1 MAYLLLVLTVLFWS
15 GNFVLGRSVND
26 IIPPISLAFWRW
38 AGALIILL
46 PFGIKPLLGQRQLIR
61 RRWKLLAFMG
71 LLSVTNF
78 SIFIYFALHSTTV
91 VNTVLVN
98 SFQPILIVFA
108 SWIGYRDRIAPL
120 QGIGIIVSLTGLM
133 WILSRGNPS
142 ILLSFRFSGGD
153 LWTLSAGISW
163 AIYSVMLRGHPQN
176 IDPMGFLA
184 ILIIFGTIF
193 LTPLYIWEIQSGAR
207 IHFSLKAF
215 GSIVYV
221 AIFPS
226 ILSYLFWNKAV
237 SIVGANKAG
246 IFIHL
251 MPVFSAILAFV
262 LLGERFELY
271 HLPGIVLIFSGI
283 FLTTFRSDFKTP
295 SKAQ

>member
-1 MAYLLLVLTVLFWS
+1 MAYILLILTVLFWS

-46 PFGIKPLLGQRQLIR
+46 PFGIKPLLDQRQLLR
-61 RRWKLLAFMG
+61 RHWKLLAFMG

-108 SWIGYRDRIAPL
+108 SWIGYRDKITL
-120 QGIGIIVSLTGLM
+120 QQGIGIILSLASLI

-142 ILLSFRFSGGD
+142 ILLSFRFSSGD

-163 AIYSVMLRGHPQN
+163 AIYSVMLRGCPQD
-176 IDPMGFLA
+176 IDPVSFLS
-184 ILIIFGTIF
+184 ILIVFGTIF
-193 LTPLYIWEIQSGAR
+193 LTPLYFWEIHTGAR
-207 IHFSLKAF
+207 IQFSLKAF
-215 GSIVYV
+215 SSIVYV
-221 AIFPS
+221 AVFPS

-251 MPVFSAILAFV
+251 IPVFSVFLAFV
-262 LLGERFELY
+262 LLGERFEFY
-271 HLPGIVLIFSGI
+271 HLPGIVLIFGGI
-283 FLTTFRSDFKTP
+283 FLTTSRSGFKTP

>member
-38 AGALIILL
+38 FGAFIILL
-46 PFGIKPLLGQRQLIR
+46 PFGIKPLFSQRQWIGR
-61 RRWKLLAFMG
+61 HWKLLAFMG

-78 SIFIYFALHSTTV
+78 SIFIYFALQSTPV

-98 SFQPILIVFA
+98 SFQPILIVMA
-108 SWIGYRDRIAPL
+108 SWIGFRDKIRLL
-120 QGIGIIVSLTGLM
+120 QGVGIMVSLTGLM
-133 WILSRGNPS
+133 WILSRGNPYF
-142 ILLSFRFSGGD
+142 LLSFRFSSGD

-163 AIYSVMLRGHPQN
+163 AIYSVMLRGHPQD
-176 IDPMGFLA
+176 IDPISFLA
-184 ILIIFGTIF
+184 ILIVFGTLF
-193 LTPLYIWEIQSGAR
+193 LAPLYIWEIQTGAR
-207 IHFSLKAF
+207 IQFSLRAL
-215 GSIVYV
+215 GSIAYV

-237 SIVGANKAG
+237 SMVGANKAG

-251 MPVFSAILAFV
+251 MPVFSVILAFL
-262 LLGERFELY
+262 LLGERFEHY
-271 HLPGIVLIFSGI
+271 HWPGISLIFGGIVL
-283 FLTTFRSDFKTP
+283 TTSEGGFKTP
-295 SKAQ
+295 H

>member
-46 PFGIKPLLGQRQLIR
+46 PFGIKPLLRQRQWIR
-61 RRWKLLAFMG
+61 RHWKLLAIMG

-98 SFQPILIVFA
+98 SFQPILIAMA
-108 SWIGYRDRIAPL
+108 SWIGLRDKITLL
-120 QGIGIIVSLTGLM
+120 QGIGIMVSLTGLV
-133 WILSRGNPS
+133 WILSRGNPYF
-142 ILLSFRFSGGD
+142 LLSFRFSSGD

-163 AIYSVMLRGHPQN
+163 AIYSVMLKGHPQD
-176 IDPMGFLA
+176 IDPVSFLI
-184 ILIIFGTIF
+184 ILIVFGTLF
-193 LTPLYIWEIQSGAR
+193 LTPLYVWEVQTGAKIQL
-207 IHFSLKAF
+207 SLRAL
-215 GSIVYV
+215 GSIAYV

-226 ILSYLFWNKAV
+226 ILSYLFWNKGV
-237 SIVGANKAG
+237 SMVGANKAG

-251 MPVFSAILAFV
+251 MPVFSIILAFL
-262 LLGERFELY
+262 LLGERFEAY
-271 HLPGIVLIFSGI
+271 HWPGFFLIVVGIVL
-283 FLTTFRSDFKTP
+283 TTSKSNLKTTN
-295 SKAQ
+295 